1 MHQSKLYGEK
11 CKTCKQIFYDFS
23 DKNNNVRFSARENFK
38 WHTCFLTNFNY
49 VYVYFVRLSMNK
61 DDIMLLYV
69 GKSVTKDMTRFLHI
83 FSKYLFYKSKSI
95 ESTSTESEESTS
107 QLMQVIKFCLDNFD
121 NICVT
126 KLQSD
131 LSSEIPETLFINE
144 NFNDLKSFLF
154 LNRVVSNKKKLDL
167 DTNQKRS
174 ILESIYLKL
183 RESIYKDQYL
193 KIKSKDINNCLSKE
207 GSLLLEN
214 GSFVCRDSRDGRF
227 SSRWLGQ
234 VNKINKDNS
243 KDFFCTRQ
251 TPNFRLPE
259 LIEDDRFF
267 TFFKIGSK
275 FATSEIKILFPK
287 MKR

>member
-1 MHQSKLYGEK
+1 
-11 CKTCKQIFYDFS
+11 
-23 DKNNNVRFSARENFK
+23 
-38 WHTCFLTNFNY
+38 
-49 VYVYFVRLSMNK
+49 MNK

-69 GKSVTKDMTRFLHI
+69 GKSVTEGMTRFLHI

-95 ESTSTESEESTS
+95 ESTSTESEESTF

-121 NICVT
+121 NICVN

-144 NFNDLKSFLF
+144 NFDDLKSFLF
-154 LNRVVSNKKKLDL
+154 LNRVVSNQKKLNL

-174 ILESIYLKL
+174 ILSSIYLKL

-207 GSLLLEN
+207 GSLLFEN
-214 GSFVCRDSRDGRF
+214 GSLVSRYRDSRF
-227 SSRWLGQ
+227 SSKWLDQ

-243 KDFFCTRQ
+243 KYFFCTRQ
-251 TPNFRLPE
+251 TPYFQLPE
-259 LIEDDRFF
+259 LIQDDRFF